1 MRQAFR
7 CGVHRY
13 VKPGRCRRRG
23 CSSDVAGGHLK
34 RRTETIKGKRKDP
47 EKKEVRARTNQQIR
61 CDEVRLIDAEGQQ
74 LGIMTP
80 REALY
85 KAEESGLDLVE
96 VSPTAK
102 PPVCRIMDYGK
113 YRYELSKKQQDAKKK
128 QAVVEVKEI
137 KLRPKT
143 EKHDLD
149 FKIKNI
155 KKFLDQNNKVKV
167 TLRFRGREIV
177 YAETLGVGVLNR
189 IAEGLV
195 EDANILQAP
204 KMEGRQ
210 MTMLLG
216 PK

>member
-1 MRQAFR
+1 M
-7 CGVHRY
+7 GI
-13 VKPGRCRRRG
+13 
-23 CSSDVAGGHLK
+23 
-34 RRTETIKGKRKDP
+34 IKGRRKDP
-47 EKKEVRARTNQQIR
+47 EQKEVRARINAQIR
-61 CDEVRLIDAEGQQ
+61 CDEIRLIDAEGAQ
-74 LGIMTP
+74 LGIMSP
-80 REALY
+80 REALF
-85 KAEESGLDLVE
+85 KAEEVGLDLVE

-113 YRYELSKKQQDAKKK
+113 YRYEMSKKQQEAKKK

-155 KKFLDQNNKVKV
+155 KKFLEQKNKVKV

-177 YAETLGVGVLNR
+177 YADTLGVEVLNR
-189 IAEGLV
+189 IAAELQ
-195 EDANILQAP
+195 EDGAILQTP

-210 MTMLLG
+210 MTMLIG